1 MSVLNTYLD
10 SKKSDEMFLLF
21 WNQIKSVTYK
31 EIDSLMAT
39 GKTKE
44 EAETIVVE
52 QLKQAINNAED
63 EELFNMINE
72 RKNDNFDITLDEVV
86 TEFNLDMDEI
96 MELVH
101 KLEGEE

>member
-1 MSVLNTYLD
+1 M
-10 SKKSDEMFLLF
+10 LF
-21 WNQIKSVTYK
+21 WNQIESVTYK
-31 EIDSLMAT
+31 EIDGLVAS
-39 GKTKE
+39 GKTNE

-72 RKNDNFDITLDEVV
+72 RKNDDFDVTLDEVV

-101 KLEGEE
+101 KLEEEE

>member
-1 MSVLNTYLD
+1 MSALNAYLD
-10 SKKSDEMFLLF
+10 SKKSDEMFMLF
-21 WNQIKSVTYK
+21 WNQIESVTHK
-31 EIDSLMAT
+31 EIDGLVDT

-44 EAETIVVE
+44 EAEIIVVE

-72 RKNDNFDITLDEVV
+72 RKNDEFDVTLEEVV
-86 TEFNLDMDEI
+86 SEFNLDMDEI

-101 KLEGEE
+101 KLEEEE